1 MNKNWKSGCKT
12 WKCYDA
18 TTPITS
24 ELYLT
29 LHKVDK
35 WKVDNGGKQ

>member
-1 MNKNWKSGCKT
+1 MNRNWKSGGKI
-12 WKCYDA
+12 WKYNDA

-29 LHKVDK
+29 LHKVD
-35 WKVDNGGKQ
+35 NGKSG